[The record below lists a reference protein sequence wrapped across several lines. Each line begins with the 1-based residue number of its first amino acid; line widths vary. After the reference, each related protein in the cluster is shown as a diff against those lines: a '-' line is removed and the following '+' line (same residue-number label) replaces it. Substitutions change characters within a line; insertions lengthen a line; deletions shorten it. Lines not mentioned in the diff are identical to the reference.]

1 MGPHRNALRML
12 ALWMC
17 NLQSFLLRYQQ
28 SNLMDH
34 WSPAAPSSTQ
44 ASSSSSGMALL
55 ADQEYGPAIDFGP
68 KTGPLHNTWQ
78 KQALW
83 MCKLQSFLMMYQRTN
98 LLDLWSPVADFCT
111 RALLPNRL
119 VALMAHPEYGPA
131 IDSGPNTGPHHN
143 ALQKL
148 TLWMNNLQNF
158 LLRYQQTNL
167 MDHWSPATPSSKQA
181 SSYNNGMAMSS
192 WL

>member
-1 MGPHRNALRML
+1 
-12 ALWMC
+12 
-17 NLQSFLLRYQQ
+17 
-28 SNLMDH
+28 MDH

-44 ASSSSSGMALL
+44 ASSSSSG
-55 ADQEYGPAIDFGP
+55 
-68 KTGPLHNTWQ
+68 
-78 KQALW
+78 
-83 MCKLQSFLMMYQRTN
+83 
-98 LLDLWSPVADFCT
+98 
-111 RALLPNRL
+111 

-181 SSYNNGMAMSS
+181 SSYNSGMAMSS
-192 WL
+192 WWWWWWWWSLWWWWWSSLL